1 MSATEQQDQ
10 SVESFDVGTLAENN
24 KTTVGEYIR
33 NSIVKMR
40 AGELGALPMIIGV
53 IILAIIFQT
62 LNENFLTPR
71 NFVNLTVQMGG
82 LMTISI
88 GVVFVLLLGEIDLS
102 IGYVGA
108 VAAVVMTLF
117 LRPPNGWPWFAAVL
131 VALLLAAFIGIIQG
145 SIITRFQLPSF
156 VVTLAGLLVWNGVV
170 LILIGGAGTVIIQD
184 KVIIGVANFF
194 FPNAWA
200 WVVVLVGLF
209 AFVAFRIFGHVSR
222 RQSGVS
228 TTPTLIVA
236 LQVIVLTVLAAA
248 VVYVA
253 TQDRGLPMLGVIMLI
268 LLIGFTFLAERTQF
282 GRYVYAIG
290 GSAEA
295 ARRAGIN
302 VSRIRVMVFMLS
314 SIMAAMGGIV
324 LASRLRSVDT
334 AAGGGNIMLNAIAA
348 AVIGGTSLFGGS
360 GRVTSAFWG
369 ALVIATIENG
379 MGLIGLSSG
388 QRFIITGI
396 VLLLAVLVDALSRRS
411 RAQAGRA

>member
-1 MSATEQQDQ
+1 MSATDQ
-10 SVESFDVGTLAENN
+10 NQESANAGTLAEKNQS
-24 KTTVGEYIR
+24 TVSEYIK
-33 NSIVKMR
+33 NSIVSMR
-40 AGELGALPMIIGV
+40 SGELGALPMIVGV

-71 NFVNLTVQMGG
+71 NFVNLIVQMGG
-82 LMTISI
+82 LMTIAI

-131 VALLLAAFIGIIQG
+131 VALILAAFIGIIQG

-209 AFVAFRIFGHVSR
+209 AFVAFRIFGHVGR
-222 RQSGVS
+222 RRSGVS

-236 LQVIVLTVLAAA
+236 LQIIVLTVLAAA
-248 VVYVA
+248 FVYVA
-253 TQDRGLPMLGVIMLI
+253 TQDRGLPMLGVIMLV
-268 LLIGFTFLAERTQF
+268 LLVGFTFLAERTQF

-295 ARRAGIN
+295 ARRAGISVN
-302 VSRIRVMVFMLS
+302 RIRVMVFMIS
-314 SIMAAMGGIV
+314 SIMAAMGGII

-360 GRVTSAFWG
+360 GRVSSAFWG

-411 RAQAGRA
+411 RTQAGRA

>member
-1 MSATEQQDQ
+1 MSSTNPNQN
-10 SVESFDVGTLAENN
+10 VESFDVGTLAE
-24 KTTVGEYIR
+24 KSQATVGEYIR

-40 AGELGALPMIIGV
+40 TGELGALPMIIGV

-71 NFVNLTVQMGG
+71 NFVNLIVQMGG
-82 LMTISI
+82 LMTIAI

-117 LRPPNGWPWFAAVL
+117 LRPPNGWPWFAAIL
-131 VALLLAAFIGIIQG
+131 VALILAAFIGIIQG

-194 FPNAWA
+194 FPNTLA

-209 AFVAFRIFGHVSR
+209 AFVAFRIFGHVNRKS
-222 RQSGVS
+222 SGVS
-228 TTPTLIVA
+228 TTPSLIVA
-236 LQVIVLTVLAAA
+236 LQIIVLVVLAAA
-248 VVYVA
+248 VVFVA

-268 LLIGFTFLAERTQF
+268 LLVGFTFLAERTQF

-295 ARRAGIN
+295 ARRAGISVN
-302 VSRIRVMVFMLS
+302 RIRVMVFMIS

-360 GRVTSAFWG
+360 GRVSSAFWG

-411 RAQAGRA
+411 RAQSGRA

>member
-1 MSATEQQDQ
+1 MSTTNPDQ
-10 SVESFDVGTLAENN
+10 NVESFDVGTLAEKNQA
-24 KTTVGEYIR
+24 TVGEYIR
-33 NSIVKMR
+33 NSIVNMR
-40 AGELGALPMIIGV
+40 NGELGALPMIIGV

-71 NFVNLTVQMGG
+71 NFVNLVVQMGG
-82 LMTISI
+82 LMTIAI

-131 VALLLAAFIGIIQG
+131 AALILAAFIGIIQG

-209 AFVAFRIFGHVSR
+209 AFVAFRTFGHVR
-222 RQSGVS
+222 RKQSGVS
-228 TTPTLIVA
+228 TTPSLIVA
-236 LQVIVLTVLAAA
+236 LQVIVLVVLAAA

-253 TQDRGLPMLGVIMLI
+253 TQDRGVPMLGVIMLI

-302 VSRIRVMVFMLS
+302 VNRIRVMVFMLS

-360 GRVTSAFWG
+360 GRVSSAFWG

-411 RAQAGRA
+411 RAQSGRA

>member
-1 MSATEQQDQ
+1 MSTTNPDQ
-10 SVESFDVGTLAENN
+10 NVESFDVGTLAEKNQA
-24 KTTVGEYIR
+24 TVGEYIR
-33 NSIVKMR
+33 SSIVNMR
-40 AGELGALPMIIGV
+40 NGELGALPMIIGV

-71 NFVNLTVQMGG
+71 NFVNLVVQMGG
-82 LMTISI
+82 LMTIAI

-131 VALLLAAFIGIIQG
+131 AALILAAFIGIIQG

-184 KVIIGVANFF
+184 KIIIGVANFF

-209 AFVAFRIFGHVSR
+209 AFVAFRTFGHVR
-222 RQSGVS
+222 RKQSGVS
-228 TTPTLIVA
+228 TTPSLIVA
-236 LQVIVLTVLAAA
+236 LQIVVLVVLAAA

-253 TQDRGLPMLGVIMLI
+253 TQDRGVPMLGVIMLI

-295 ARRAGIN
+295 ARTR
-302 VSRIRVMVFMLS
+302 RY
-314 SIMAAMGGIV
+314 
-324 LASRLRSVDT
+324 
-334 AAGGGNIMLNAIAA
+334 
-348 AVIGGTSLFGGS
+348 
-360 GRVTSAFWG
+360 
-369 ALVIATIENG
+369 
-379 MGLIGLSSG
+379 
-388 QRFIITGI
+388 QR
-396 VLLLAVLVDALSRRS
+396 
-411 RAQAGRA
+411 

>member
-1 MSATEQQDQ
+1 MSATDKN
-10 SVESFDVGTLAENN
+10 VETVDIGTLADSN
-24 KTTVGEYIR
+24 KTPTVSQFIKD
-33 NSIVKMR
+33 NTIKMR
-40 AGELGALPMIIGV
+40 SGELGALPMVIGV
-53 IILAIIFQT
+53 IILAIIFQS
-62 LNENFLTPR
+62 LNEHFLTPR
-71 NFVNLTVQMGG
+71 NFVNLVVQMGG
-82 LMTISI
+82 LTTLAI

-108 VAAVVMTLF
+108 VAAVFMTLF
-117 LRPPNGWPWFAAVL
+117 LRPPNGWPWIAAIV
-131 VALLLAAFIGIIQG
+131 VAFIIAAMIGIIQG

-170 LILIGGAGTVIIQD
+170 LILIGGAGTVIIQE
-184 KVIIGVANFF
+184 KVVIGIANFF
-194 FPNAWA
+194 IPDTWA
-200 WVVVLVGLF
+200 WVVAAIGLF
-209 AFVAFRIFGHVSR
+209 IYVAYKVFGMRSR
-222 RQSGVS
+222 KDKGVS
-228 TTPTLIVA
+228 TTPALITA
-236 LQVIVLTVLAAA
+236 LQIIVLIILTAA

-253 TQDRGLPMLGVIMLI
+253 TQDRGLPMLGLIMLV
-268 LLIGFTFLAERTQF
+268 LLIGFTFLAERTTF

-302 VSRIRVMVFMLS
+302 VNRIRVMVFMLS
-314 SIMAAMGGIV
+314 SIMAAAGGIV
-324 LASRLRSVDT
+324 FASRLRSVDT

-360 GRVTSAFWG
+360 GRVMSAFWG

-379 MGLIGLSSG
+379 MGLIGLTSG

-396 VLLLAVLVDALSRRS
+396 VLLLAVLVDALTRRS

>member
-1 MSATEQQDQ
+1 MSTNPDQ
-10 SVESFDVGTLAENN
+10 NVESFDVGTLAE
-24 KTTVGEYIR
+24 KKQATVGEYIR
-33 NSIVKMR
+33 NSIVSMR
-40 AGELGALPMIIGV
+40 NGELGALPMIIGV

-71 NFVNLTVQMGG
+71 NFVNLIVQMGG
-82 LMTISI
+82 LMTIAI

-131 VALLLAAFIGIIQG
+131 VALLLAAFIGIVQG

-184 KVIIGVANFF
+184 KIIIGVANFF

-209 AFVAFRIFGHVSR
+209 AFVAFRVFGHVNR
-222 RQSGVS
+222 KNSGVS
-228 TTPTLIVA
+228 TTPSLIVA
-236 LQVIVLTVLAAA
+236 LQIIILVVLAAA

-253 TQDRGLPMLGVIMLI
+253 TQDRGIPMLGIIMLI

-302 VSRIRVMVFMLS
+302 VNRIRVMVFMIS

-360 GRVTSAFWG
+360 GRVSSAFWG

-411 RAQAGRA
+411 RAQSGRA